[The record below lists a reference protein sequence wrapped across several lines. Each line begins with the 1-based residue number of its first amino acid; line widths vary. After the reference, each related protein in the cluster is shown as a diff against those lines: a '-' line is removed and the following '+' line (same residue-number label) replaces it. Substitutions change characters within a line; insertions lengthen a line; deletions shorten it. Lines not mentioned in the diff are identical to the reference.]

1 MLVHQ
6 FINIQVMK
14 QLLIIILF
22 IGFNAFG
29 QTPNSTQKGYYLQ
42 MIGDSVVGQNTR
54 PDKAFF
60 DLYNYMKERKI
71 KKGIVISPYWEIDI
85 DYSDAPGPITD
96 TVWLNNGDISI
107 GNQWMGEPVKEMKIT
122 GTPIYDNGGSH
133 SVGGGPEVL
142 FDGNLETYR
151 RANNQQGAWTGL
163 SFSQAKIN
171 KVRIYPVGLYNG
183 TETFLNGAQIQY
195 STDGTRWTTLH
206 TISGASV
213 KKWYEYTFQ
222 AVTAKFFRIF
232 CPLPYTYGGH
242 IAELEFYKLM

>member
-1 MLVHQ
+1 
-6 FINIQVMK
+6 MK
-14 QLLIIILF
+14 RLLIIILF
-22 IGFNAFG
+22 IGFSCYS
-29 QTPNSTQKGYYLQ
+29 QTFEVVNKGYYYGEVGTVKLPNRTTDLKALTDVQ
-42 MIGDSVVGQNTR
+42 EYLEANNLENGQVVR
-54 PDKAFF
+54 PP
-60 DLYNYMKERKI
+60 LEVSRKKTI
-71 KKGIVISPYWEIDI
+71 PTPPQIIR
-85 DYSDAPGPITD
+85 D
-96 TVWLNNGDISI
+96 TIYINNGDISI
-107 GNQWMGEPVKEMKIT
+107 GNQWMGELIREVKVT
-122 GTPIYDNGGSH
+122 GTPISDNGGSH